1 MLEIAYAAN
10 ILVVAPMA
18 YVLWFRADGVELLF
32 GPNARMSDGVRRLI
46 ASMWAGVVLLS
57 LAGLEWERTFVAL
70 LVFEI
75 AYKIVFFATHVIP
88 LALAGRADEIPR
100 FLSAVFGASLL
111 AFPVLIALD
120 YA

>member
-18 YVLWFRADGVELLF
+18 YVLWFRENGVATLF
-32 GPNARMSDGVRRLI
+32 GPHITMADGMRRLT
-46 ASMWAGVVLLS
+46 ASMWTAVVLLS

-75 AYKIVFFATHVIP
+75 TYKIVFFATYVIP
-88 LALAGRADEIPR
+88 LAVAGRQDEIPR
-100 FLSAVFGASLL
+100 FLSLVFGASLIG
-111 AFPVLIALD
+111 FPILIALE
-120 YA
+120 YL